1 MSKQKNP
8 IAIDAAGGDKPY
20 DAQVE
25 GAVVAFKE
33 FGTKSALV
41 GKEDLIRAKLE
52 ALGAKD
58 LGIEVFNATEE
69 IGMDES
75 PTRSIRKKP
84 DSSLCV
90 AYNLVKD
97 GKASSVISA
106 GNSGAMMAAGRFIWG
121 ALPGIERPAI
131 ASLIPKAGEGDV
143 KPNVI
148 LDMGANVDC
157 HAHHL
162 VQFAIMGSIY
172 HETLLKSTKP
182 KVALLSNGEELSK
195 GTDVTR
201 AAAQLLK
208 DMDFVNFIGYVEGR
222 DIVTGAADVIVC
234 DGFVGNVALK
244 TMEGI
249 ARVIG
254 EQLKIE
260 GSKGPL
266 RKLGMLLSRG
276 ILKAVFKKKFDYT
289 SYGGCPLL
297 GLPKLSLVLH
307 GSSGVRSV
315 KNALKV
321 AAKFDELG
329 MTQKIADAIG
339 QFEET
344 DEDVEVAEDI
354 GSQFR
359 SGSLNL
365 IKKSKLDS

>member
-1 MSKQKNP
+1 LKESNIP
-8 IAIDAAGGDKPY
+8 IAIDAAGGDEPY
-20 DAQVE
+20 NAQIE
-25 GAVVAFKE
+25 GAVVALKE
-33 FGTKSALV
+33 YGKQSILV
-41 GKEDLIRAKLE
+41 GREEAISSKLE
-52 ALGAKD
+52 ALGASG
-58 LGIEVFNATEE
+58 LNLAVRNATEE

-90 AYNLVKD
+90 AYQLVKEGD
-97 GKASSVISA
+97 ASAVISA

-121 ALPGIERPAI
+121 LLPGIERPAI

-148 LDMGANVDC
+148 LDIGANVDC

-172 HETLLKSTKP
+172 HETLLESSRP
-182 KVALLSNGEELSK
+182 KVALLSNGEELNK

-201 AAAQLLK
+201 AAAQILK
-208 DMDFVNFIGYVEGR
+208 EMDYVNFIGYVEGR
-222 DIVTGAADVIVC
+222 DIVTDAADVIVC

-260 GSKGPL
+260 GNRGPF
-266 RKLGMLLSRG
+266 RKLGMLLSKG
-276 ILKAVFKKKFDYT
+276 ILKSVFKKKFDYT

-315 KNALKV
+315 KNAVNV
-321 AAKFDELG
+321 AANFAELG
-329 MTQKIADAIG
+329 MTKKIADAIG

-344 DEDVEVAEDI
+344 EDEVEVADDI

-359 SGSLNL
+359 SGSLSL